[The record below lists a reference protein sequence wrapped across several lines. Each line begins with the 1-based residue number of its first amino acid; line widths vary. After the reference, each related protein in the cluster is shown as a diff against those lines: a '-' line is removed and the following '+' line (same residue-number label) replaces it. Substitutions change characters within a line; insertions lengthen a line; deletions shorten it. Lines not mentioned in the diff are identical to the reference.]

1 MMRNMGISTFGGVER
16 QLPSGTNIRSDELG
30 FKHYEETDKLV
41 KKVPRLKDYVFT
53 QEAKLRLPIKDT
65 IIERGKEITTTELDV
80 TSIVTSIPPYPG
92 ITYSES
98 YDTTYSTFD
107 TTEPL
112 SHPTKRETLAT
123 VIKRERQAFEE
134 MKDNLLKDE
143 KLLGKFVAIFKEGV
157 VDFDEDEEK
166 LVKRMYKKYGYS
178 PMYIQKVEEKEAVEE
193 IPSPFL

>member
-1 MMRNMGISTFGGVER
+1 MRNIGISTFGGVEQ
-16 QLPSGTNIRSDELG
+16 QLPSETNIRSDELG
-30 FKHYEETDKLV
+30 FKHYKETDKLV

-65 IIERGKEITTTELDV
+65 IMERGKEITTTGLDV
-80 TSIVTSIPPYPG
+80 TSISTYPG
-92 ITYSES
+92 TTYSSITYSES
-98 YDTTYSTFD
+98 YDTTYSTLD